1 MKELIYMPEFGTGK
15 EGGSMN
21 RPEMKK
27 LEIGSLHP
35 VLEEDIEN
43 LIQAINSG
51 KEFYDCELCELE
63 GDINQCES
71 CHVISSFVAQS
82 LRDYYLNRG
91 WENGSIS

>member
-1 MKELIYMPEFGTGK
+1 MPESGTGR
-15 EGGSMN
+15 EDGSMN

-27 LEIGSLHP
+27 LEIGPLHP

-71 CHVISSFVAQS
+71 CRVISSFVAQS
-82 LRDYYLNRG
+82 LRDYYLSGG
-91 WENGSIS
+91 WENGSIL